1 MRFLESYGILNMNE
15 EEDYEKS
22 PPHMKSNVSPS
33 AKAEG
38 FVIYAFF
45 FPVRLQ
51 EDPQSN
57 TMMDR
62 AAPPPGRRKN
72 L

>member
-1 MRFLESYGILNMNE
+1 MGFLESYAILYMNE

-38 FVIYAFF
+38 FVISVILSGLSFTHFF
-45 FPVRLQ
+45 GPA
-51 EDPQSN
+51 S
-57 TMMDR
+57 
-62 AAPPPGRRKN
+62 
-72 L
+72 

>member
-1 MRFLESYGILNMNE
+1 MGILESYAILNMNE

-38 FVIYAFF
+38 FVI
-45 FPVRLQ
+45 
-51 EDPQSN
+51 
-57 TMMDR
+57 
-62 AAPPPGRRKN
+62 
-72 L
+72 

>member
-38 FVIYAFF
+38 FVISGNQPFRC
-45 FPVRLQ
+45 FPDSSGCGLLL
-51 EDPQSN
+51 PS
-57 TMMDR
+57 
-62 AAPPPGRRKN
+62 PPVK
-72 L
+72 